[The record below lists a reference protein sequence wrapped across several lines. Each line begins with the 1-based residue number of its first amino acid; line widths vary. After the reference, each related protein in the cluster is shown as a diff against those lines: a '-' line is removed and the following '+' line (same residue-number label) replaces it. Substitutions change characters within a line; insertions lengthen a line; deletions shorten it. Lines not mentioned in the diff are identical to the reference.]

1 MITEN
6 YLLNNEN
13 YFADYLAMSKIIC
26 IFSCACT
33 AQHSTA
39 LHSTAQHST

>member
-1 MITEN
+1 MSVAVFNIN
-6 YLLNNEN
+6 SDKNL
-13 YFADYLAMSKIIC
+13 ADYLAMLAEMP

-39 LHSTAQHST
+39 HSAISI